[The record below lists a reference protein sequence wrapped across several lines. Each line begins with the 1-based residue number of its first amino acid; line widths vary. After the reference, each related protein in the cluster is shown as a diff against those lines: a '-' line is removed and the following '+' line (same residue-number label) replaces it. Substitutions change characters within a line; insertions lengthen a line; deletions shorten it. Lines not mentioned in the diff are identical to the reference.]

1 LQVLEWFGKDNIT
14 SNNIM
19 DESSGSTDTSFAG
32 DYDSSDGVWFNL
44 MNGPDSTT
52 DTTTFDTSNGEVY
65 LKVSSTDEFDEFERT
80 TTTEG

>member
-1 LQVLEWFGKDNIT
+1 
-14 SNNIM
+14 M

-44 MNGPDSTT
+44 MNGPDSTAIT
-52 DTTTFDTSNGEVY
+52 PTGTEVY
-65 LKVSSTDEFDEFERT
+65 LKTSTTTEFGEFERT